1 MKEYLKLLNEIK
13 SNGEVKKGA
22 RANMPDTISRFG
34 DQYRIKLKDGFP
46 ALTTK
51 KLFWKGVVVELLWFI
66 KGKTNIKYLV
76 DNGANFWNEDAY
88 NYYLRVYETIR
99 YSPTKLSY
107 QEFVTA
113 IKDNKHNHTD
123 YSYFNN
129 NKYKLG
135 DCGEQY
141 GKLWRSFEGV
151 DQLKGLVTRLI
162 DNPESRRHIINAWN
176 PSTLKDMAL
185 PPCHTLSQFNTSPLS
200 IDARK
205 AIIDEDGVSTHKRLD
220 SVGLP
225 KYRLDC
231 KLYQRSGDVFLGVP
245 MNLASYSLLTHIIAE
260 IVNMIPGDF
269 IHTFGDA
276 HIYLD
281 QTDAVNT
288 QLDRKPTKL
297 PNLKISEEFTSD
309 VIKWHKGK
317 ISFNDLINNINPD
330 WFTLSEYNHQ
340 STIKAPLSTGLIK

>member
-1 MKEYLKLLNEIK
+1 MKEYLNLLNSIK
-13 SNGEVKKGA
+13 NNGEVKEEA
-22 RANMPDTISRFG
+22 RSNMPATISTFG

-51 KLFWKGVVVELLWFI
+51 KLFWKGVVVELLWFL

-88 NYYLRVYETIR
+88 NYYSTIQETIP
-99 YSPTKLSY
+99 YNTPKLTYEGFVNTIKETRVDHTSY
-107 QEFVTA
+107 EWF
-113 IKDNKHNHTD
+113 DNN
-123 YSYFNN
+123 S
-129 NKYKLG
+129 YKLG

-141 GKLWRSFEGV
+141 GKLWRNYEEI
-151 DQLKGLVTRLI
+151 DQLKELITGLIERPT
-162 DNPESRRHIINAWN
+162 SRRHIINAWN
-176 PSTLKDMAL
+176 PRTLKDMAL
-185 PPCHTLSQFNTSPLS
+185 PPCHTLSQFNTSPLT

-205 AIIDEDGVSTHKRLD
+205 SIIDEEGISTHKRLD

-276 HIYLD
+276 HIYLN
-281 QTDAVNT
+281 QIGPVNT
-288 QLDRKPTKL
+288 QLGRTPTKL
-297 PNLKISEEFTSD
+297 PNLEISEEFTSD

-317 ISFNDLINNINPD
+317 ISFNELINNMKIE
-330 WFTLSEYNHQ
+330 WFTLSEYNYQ
-340 STIKAPLSTGLIK
+340 PTIKAPLSTGLIK